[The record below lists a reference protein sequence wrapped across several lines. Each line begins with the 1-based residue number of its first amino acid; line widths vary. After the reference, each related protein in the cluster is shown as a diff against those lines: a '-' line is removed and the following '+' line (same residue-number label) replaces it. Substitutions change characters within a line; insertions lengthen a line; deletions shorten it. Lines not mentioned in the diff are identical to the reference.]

1 MLHLIKINKL
11 EWGRKMIDPYKNYKN
26 ISINTMT
33 KGELLVLLFDK
44 LVQRLTLATI
54 LYKDNKIEEANLNLN
69 KSRDIFNYLL
79 VSLDHSYGLSKDL
92 SELYAFFNA
101 EIIKAVGK
109 KDISLIENILP
120 MVRELRDTW
129 LDAEKLAKQGK

>member
-1 MLHLIKINKL
+1 
-11 EWGRKMIDPYKNYKN
+11 MIDPYKNYKN
-26 ISINTMT
+26 MSINTMT

-44 LVQRLTLATI
+44 LVQRLTLSII

-79 VSLDHSYGLSKDL
+79 TNLDHGYGLSKDL

-101 EIIKAVGK
+101 EIIKSVAK
-109 KDISLIENILP
+109 KDISLIEQILP
-120 MVRELRDTW
+120 MIRELRDTW
-129 LDAEKLAKQGK
+129 SEAEKLAKHNR